1 MISTIT
7 TENRSIRNLL
17 NFAAVVYLLS
27 LLFNGLDA
35 YTLFGIPITWYG
47 STLPFLALVVIGSQR
62 NIEVVPATP
71 LFWALVLWLVVITLV
86 NTIFG
91 DYFLQMPSTATTRY
105 SVYIML
111 RFYNLLA
118 FLSVLYLVY
127 FLCRN
132 GGYRPVV
139 HGTVYVGVFLAGYAI
154 YVYSATVFGWPE
166 ILRNRLGTGP
176 TGEQA
181 VKVFTYAFHR
191 ALGSFREPS
200 LLAQWLTVPFLLSF
214 IHSSRCK
221 YIYTLII
228 GTALL
233 LSGSL
238 TGILSIFLG
247 ITIASLMFLPYR
259 SNLLKHLYKFVLVL
273 IASCAIFG
281 LFVVGYEGGDYY
293 KETSLVLLT
302 TLIDRITP
310 IVQGGM
316 SMSNRSYVY
325 EYIFNQ
331 VPPVFGYG
339 LGHANL
345 LFSGTSE
352 QMVSFLNFYFNMM
365 YSGGLIGL
373 SILILFLLYPLY
385 GFFSS
390 ACDKGA
396 ATFFILSSYLA
407 WFFIFFASAEEM
419 TMLFGVIYGL
429 LIFHVRELNMPPMR
443 PFEIRAGA
451 AFGGTNISRA

>member
-1 MISTIT
+1 M
-7 TENRSIRNLL
+7 RNLVH
-17 NFAAVVYLLS
+17 FAAGVCLLS

-35 YTLFGIPITWYG
+35 YGLFGIPIPWYG
-47 STLPFLALVVIGSQR
+47 SAFPFLALIVIGLQR

-86 NTIFG
+86 NTVFG
-91 DYFLQMPSTATTRY
+91 DYFLQMPRTATTRY

-132 GGYRPVV
+132 GGYRSVV
-139 HGTVYVGVFLAGYAI
+139 HGTVYLGVFLAGYAI

-166 ILRNRLGTGP
+166 IPRNRLGTGP

-221 YIYTLII
+221 YIYTLMI

-247 ITIASLMFLPYR
+247 ITIASIMFLPYR
-259 SNLLKHLYKFVLVL
+259 KNLLEHLYKFVLVV
-273 IASCAIFG
+273 IASCAVFG
-281 LFVVGYEGGDYY
+281 LFVVGYEGSDYY
-293 KETSLVLLT
+293 KESSLVLLT

-316 SMSNRSYVY
+316 SMSNRSYIY
-325 EYIFNQ
+325 TYIFSQ

-339 LGHANL
+339 LGHANV

-385 GFFSS
+385 GFYSRS
-390 ACDKGA
+390 CDKSA
-396 ATFFILSSYLA
+396 AAFFILSSYLA
-407 WFFIFFASAEEM
+407 WFFIFFATAEEM
-419 TMLFGVIYGL
+419 SMLFAVAYGL
-429 LIFHVRELNMPPMR
+429 LVYHIRELSIPSLR
-443 PFEIRAGA
+443 PVEIRAGTSVA
-451 AFGGTNISRA
+451 QP